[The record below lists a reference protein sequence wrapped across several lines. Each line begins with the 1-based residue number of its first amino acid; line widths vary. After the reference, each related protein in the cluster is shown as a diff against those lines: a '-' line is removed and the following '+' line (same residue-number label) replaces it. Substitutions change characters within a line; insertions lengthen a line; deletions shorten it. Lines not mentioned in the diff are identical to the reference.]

1 MLLHFLRSWE
11 QEWYVETRTPT
22 LQQALF
28 WMNIYRDLLAV
39 DESALLR
46 MRALMTEKHAQD
58 RGDVYYIP
66 DVELVLGEIER
77 VRSRLDHWLGLVDL
91 LS

>member
-1 MLLHFLRSWE
+1 
-11 QEWYVETRTPT
+11 VEATEAPT

-28 WMNIYRDLLAV
+28 WMNIHRDLLAV

-46 MRALMTEKHAQD
+46 MRVLVADGILRD
-58 RGDVYYIP
+58 RGEAYYQP
-66 DVELVLGEIER
+66 DVDLVIGEVER
-77 VRSRLDHWLGLVDL
+77 VRARLDHWLGLVDL